1 VADLVGSARLK
12 VGWARAHLSTLDHE
26 AATFLGTQQ
35 YRLAVEPTAWG
46 HVVRA
51 HVIGAKVGPPPLR
64 LSLIAGDV
72 IHNLRAALDHLA
84 NAVATKPV
92 GEGPGDRTAFPL
104 FVRETEYN
112 RQEQTYLKGVRASE
126 RPRFRSL
133 QPYHAVERIGW
144 GPELSPAEPLYL
156 NFCLMLLSR
165 LDNADKHRLLVPAN
179 AVTTFKR
186 VRFVNARSY
195 VPLDADGAVRVE
207 DGAVLLR
214 IAKLELESGTTQVVL
229 RPLPKVELMFGDIGL
244 HAMDL
249 LPNPNTNS
257 PMHWPGDPKK
267 VAVTL
272 ATLHQI
278 ADAVDSI
285 IGSFEPLFTPPA

>member
-1 VADLVGSARLK
+1 MADQLDSARLK
-12 VGWARAHLSTLDHE
+12 AAWAREHLSALDRE
-26 AATFLGTQQ
+26 ATTFLHTQQ
-35 YRLAVEPTAWG
+35 YQLAVEPAPWG

-51 HVIGAKVGPPPLR
+51 HVIGEKAGSPPLR

-72 IHNLRAALDHLA
+72 THNLRAALDRLT

-92 GEGPGDRTAFPL
+92 GDGPGDRTAFPL
-104 FVRETEYN
+104 YPRETEYN
-112 RQEQTYLKGVRASE
+112 GQEQIYLKGVRAKD

-133 QPYHAVERIGW
+133 QPYQVVERIGW
-144 GPELSPAEPLYL
+144 GPDLSPAEPLYL

-165 LDNADKHRLLVPAN
+165 LDNADKHRLLVAAN

-214 IAKLELESGTTQVVL
+214 IAKLELEPGATRVEL
-229 RPLPKVELMFGDIGL
+229 RPLPKVELMFGDLGL
-244 HAMDL
+244 HVMDL

-272 ATLHQI
+272 GTLHQI
-278 ADAVDSI
+278 ADAVDLI
-285 IGSFEPLFTPPA
+285 IGSFEPLFTSA